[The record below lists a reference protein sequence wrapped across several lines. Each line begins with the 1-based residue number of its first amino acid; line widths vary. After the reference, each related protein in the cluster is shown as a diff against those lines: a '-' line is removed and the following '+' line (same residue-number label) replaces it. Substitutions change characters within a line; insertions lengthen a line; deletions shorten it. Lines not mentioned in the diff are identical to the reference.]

1 MELTEAQ
8 YSLIEDCLPRQRG
21 NVCHSNLQVLNA
33 ILYVAEQGCK
43 WRGLPKR
50 FGRWHTIYTRMSRWS
65 KAGVLD
71 RVFERLQHA
80 QIVRIKIEAVSLDS
94 TAVKVHPDGT
104 GALKK
109 LIWTPPGDQVI
120 FAWWFAGKGRSLIS
134 GLLVQA
140 VSLLALMEFADE
152 VLI

>member
-1 MELTEAQ
+1 MPLGRVHATVKIWYAHGMEITEAQ
-8 YSLIEDCLPRQRG
+8 YHLIEDCLPRQRG
-21 NVCHSNLQVLNA
+21 NVSLSNLQVLNA

-80 QIVRIKIEAVSLDS
+80 QIVRIKIEAVSLGGGAEIAGGAD
-94 TAVKVHPDGT
+94 V

-109 LIWTPPGDQVI
+109 TAP
-120 FAWWFAGKGRSLIS
+120 S
-134 GLLVQA
+134 G
-140 VSLLALMEFADE
+140 
-152 VLI
+152 